1 LLPLPVSLLSCQ
13 LSPSLSVAVETTVH
27 STQCVA
33 AAAISKRLSQ
43 WTVQSN
49 HQRHSDVNSSMDG
62 MHDAASFMDEH
73 KFKNIGG
80 CGCDRGDKMKDAYRM
95 QT

>member
-1 LLPLPVSLLSCQ
+1 
-13 LSPSLSVAVETTVH
+13 
-27 STQCVA
+27 
-33 AAAISKRLSQ
+33 
-43 WTVQSN
+43 
-49 HQRHSDVNSSMDG
+49 MDG